1 MPNRTTNDK
10 HYDCKTCVNRN
21 SPLCELCTQITSP
34 SGKEHKPKYY
44 IGQSDIT
51 VFGGRGG
58 SYQRITADKET
69 ERLAKYLLDH
79 LLARAPL
86 PTSVVLEYNR
96 KAEKE
101 E

>member
-1 MPNRTTNDK
+1 MDDK

-51 VFGGRGG
+51 VFGRRG

-86 PTSVVLEYNR
+86 PTSIVLKYNR
-96 KAEKE
+96 KTEKE

>member
-1 MPNRTTNDK
+1 MEDK
-10 HYDCKTCVNRN
+10 HYDCRTCVNRH

-34 SGKEHKPKYY
+34 SGKERKPKYY

-51 VFGGRGG
+51 VFGGRGKV
-58 SYQRITADKET
+58 QRITADEET

-96 KAEKE
+96 KTEKE

>member
-1 MPNRTTNDK
+1 MPNQTTNDK
-10 HYDCKTCVNRN
+10 HYDCKTCVNRG
-21 SPLCELCTQITSP
+21 SPLCELCTKITSP

-51 VFGGRGG
+51 VFGGISG
-58 SYQRITADKET
+58 SYQRIAADEET

-96 KAEKE
+96 KTEKE